1 MRLQDMQQN
10 GNQQAT
16 YMRKHSGSQTVQKQ
30 APMTTEYQEMFL
42 SPLCYK
48 AIVSA
53 PSQKGPYHALK
64 GTSADVRS
72 YYLVQKR
79 IPKAPQPSLPPVGH
93 RSSNPL
99 HSPTHFVANQMASQ
113 LEDSTSV
120 HQSKQFEEDFQAW
133 KANKCSSQKTSVQV
147 AAISKQ
153 VAKVQE
159 PQPFEKVTS
168 YTTDYVTHQLPPR
181 RRREKPV
188 YQTKGLPLESAVSL
202 KPKMAW
208 NPNQEAFDEASEFF
222 QQFKTWSLE
231 NQFHSQGKMSEI
243 K

>member
-1 MRLQDMQQN
+1 MRLQDTQQN
-10 GNQQAT
+10 GNQAT
-16 YMRKHSGSQTVQKQ
+16 YMRKHSGSQTVQKR
-30 APMTTEYQEMFL
+30 ASMTTEYQERFL

-53 PSQKGPYHALK
+53 PSHKGPYHALK

-93 RSSNPL
+93 RCSNPL
-99 HSPTHFVANQMASQ
+99 HNHTRLVANQMASQ
-113 LEDSTSV
+113 LEDNTSV
-120 HQSKQFEEDFQAW
+120 HQSKQFEDDFRAW

-147 AAISKQ
+147 APNSKP
-153 VAKVQE
+153 VPKVQE
-159 PQPFEKVTS
+159 PQPFENITS

-181 RRREKPV
+181 RCREKPV
-188 YQTKGLPLESAVSL
+188 YETKGLPLEPAVSL
-202 KPKMAW
+202 KPKAAW
-208 NPNQEAFDEASEFF
+208 NTNQELFDEASEFF

-231 NQFHSQGKMSEI
+231 NQFHSQGKKSEI